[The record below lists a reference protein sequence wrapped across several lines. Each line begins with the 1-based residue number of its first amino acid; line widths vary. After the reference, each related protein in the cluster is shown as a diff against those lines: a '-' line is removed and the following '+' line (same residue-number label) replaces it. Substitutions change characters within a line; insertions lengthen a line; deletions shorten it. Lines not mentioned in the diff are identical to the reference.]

1 MVVIS
6 GIAIVETP
14 ALATPENC
22 EALSVKPCC
31 PTKQRAR
38 LLRRQKT
45 AKKQTCSRSHE
56 CMGAPKQRQHDRQ
69 TDTVPEAFHSR
80 PSTTLSAGLAGPS
93 RIGSISVAS
102 ATGLQETAKF
112 FVVSGH
118 DDPSRSRTGRA
129 SADRPCWRSA
139 GSPCARS
146 CLGCLLSSGVQLCRS
161 PPQSVATPL
170 HPI

>member
-1 MVVIS
+1 MVVVS
-6 GIAIVETP
+6 GIAIEETP
-14 ALATPENC
+14 ALATPENYK
-22 EALSVKPCC
+22 ALSVKPRC

-38 LLRRQKT
+38 LLRRQKP
-45 AKKQTCSRSHE
+45 AKKQTCSRSHQ
-56 CMGAPKQRQHDRQ
+56 CMSAPKQRQHDHQ
-69 TDTVPEAFHSR
+69 TDAVPEAFRSR
-80 PSTTLSAGLAGPS
+80 PSTTLSVGLAGPS

-118 DDPSRSRTGRA
+118 HDPSRSRTGCA
-129 SADRPCWRSA
+129 STDHPCWRSA

-146 CLGCLLSSGVQLCRS
+146 CLGCLLISRVQLGRS
-161 PPQSVATPL
+161 PPRPVATPL